1 MRKFRMTMV
10 FMVCLVLLFSSWT
23 VAGSEERTERII
35 GRFQAMTKCTAVS
48 VVTYDHGDVRF
59 YGDRDGLFQIG
70 SMTKAFTGLAIQKLI
85 HEGKLG
91 EKDRVSDYLP
101 WFEAYYGGEK
111 VEITI
116 EELMTQTSGFTNEEA
131 RYPSASNGQAIRDWS
146 KAISGKELQSM
157 PGEKY
162 AYSNVNFNLLGVILE
177 EVTGQSYRK
186 YMESEILIPLGLM
199 NTYVGEPDAASRV
212 IEGSRL
218 CFRQAIPYHLAV
230 REGAIPAGYF
240 YSNVK
245 DLGRWMEIW
254 LGVTEVSEEWQEIIF
269 EVKGRLGETGDYY
282 GGLERFENGSIGH
295 SGGTPNYS
303 SRIVFSESEDVGV
316 CVLTNLNV
324 AASTDSLCNGIFAA
338 MTGGEEEGIQDD
350 VWSIFDRIFT
360 ALCLV
365 GFVALLVCIWSR
377 KRVMMMVVGIISAV
391 IMMACACRVRMMRKH
406 ENHKETGGGAAP
418 HGDH

>member
-10 FMVCLVLLFSSWT
+10 FMACLVLLFSSWT

-48 VVTYDHGDVRF
+48 IVTYDHGDVRF

-116 EELMTQTSGFTNEEA
+116 DQLMTQTSGFTNEEA
-131 RYPSASNGQAIRDWS
+131 KYPSASKGQTLKEWA
-146 KAISGKELQSM
+146 KGISGKKLCSK

-186 YMESEILIPLGLM
+186 YMESEILKPLGLTD
-199 NTYVGEPDAASRV
+199 TYVGEPSVLMENKKKTGSGMDEARE
-212 IEGSRL
+212 IEGTRL
-218 CFRQAIPYHLAV
+218 FFRKAMPYHLPV
-230 REGAIPAGYF
+230 REGTIPAGYF
-240 YSNVK
+240 YSNVT
-245 DLGRWMEIW
+245 DLERWMEIW
-254 LGVTEVSEEWQEIIF
+254 LG
-269 EVKGRLGETGDYY
+269 GDGSV
-282 GGLERFENGSIGH
+282 GG
-295 SGGTPNYS
+295 
-303 SRIVFSESEDVGV
+303 
-316 CVLTNLNV
+316 
-324 AASTDSLCNGIFAA
+324 
-338 MTGGEEEGIQDD
+338 
-350 VWSIFDRIFT
+350 
-360 ALCLV
+360 
-365 GFVALLVCIWSR
+365 
-377 KRVMMMVVGIISAV
+377 
-391 IMMACACRVRMMRKH
+391 MAR
-406 ENHKETGGGAAP
+406 
-418 HGDH
+418 DHF